1 MSAGLGRHPLGQW
14 SAHCLVQ
21 FRLLVACSV
30 PRGSSAWWLLLEW
43 KAGGCSGGCLSGY
56 CDGHVASAEQVI
68 GDSSPWLCRKSCCP
82 GCSNGV
88 LLMDC
93 PSVPYREMRGWGLWE
108 GGHPHWSM
116 VTSSSVT
123 FGNSVALGLSPW
135 ITAKHGCNLAESE
148 ASSCFPWSGP
158 RAGGPTQSCSPL
170 RSLVLFFFF
179 QRRFRKS
186 EDGEARWR

>member
-1 MSAGLGRHPLGQW
+1 M
-14 SAHCLVQ
+14 
-21 FRLLVACSV
+21 
-30 PRGSSAWWLLLEW
+30 
-43 KAGGCSGGCLSGY
+43 GCLSGY

-170 RSLVLFFFF
+170 RSLVFFFF
-179 QRRFRKS
+179 SKGGSENQRMGRLAG
-186 EDGEARWR
+186 DEALVAAVGSGLVGSSCIWERRQGGWEHGLGWG